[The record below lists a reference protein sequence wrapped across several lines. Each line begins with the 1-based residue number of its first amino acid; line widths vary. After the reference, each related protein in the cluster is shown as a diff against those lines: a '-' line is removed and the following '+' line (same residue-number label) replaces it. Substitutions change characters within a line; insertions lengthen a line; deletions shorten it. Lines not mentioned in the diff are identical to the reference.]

1 MPKYTIDISEKI
13 EDVVKKMSGINDYN
27 FVVLDKDK
35 YVGFVSRA
43 DVFSAY
49 RKTVKELSDEY

>member
-35 YVGFVSRA
+35 YIGFVSRA